1 MGAPG
6 RRRYEQAVG
15 LRRLLAALFLLFASP
30 AAAQP
35 SPVGPQPPCGKAPA
49 PSMAVV
55 GAAPAIQIWHDGELE
70 RIGWQPP
77 SCTGWLPSSRSKLL
91 VALAGRF
98 RFEGMID
105 DLVARKGAISTLR
118 GIKYWSATEAQW
130 RTLVIDAAALSGPD
144 AHSRRAD
151 FAPSELLTGS
161 EHLFWEDDSRS
172 GEIVYRMRV
181 LDRSPSSVVIATE
194 NLTPVRKLM
203 VTLFAP
209 GALQSVEYI
218 AQVSPGI

>member
-15 LRRLLAALFLLFASP
+15 LRRLLAALFLLFASH

-35 SPVGPQPPCGKAPA
+35 SPVGPQPPCGTAPA
-49 PSMAVV
+49 PSMPVV

-98 RFEGMID
+98 RFEGTID

-144 AHSRRAD
+144 AHSAVPISRLRNCSGAANT
-151 FAPSELLTGS
+151 FSGRTIAALARSSIACACSTAAPARSS
-161 EHLFWEDDSRS
+161 SRP
-172 GEIVYRMRV
+172 R
-181 LDRSPSSVVIATE
+181 T
-194 NLTPVRKLM
+194 
-203 VTLFAP
+203 
-209 GALQSVEYI
+209 
-218 AQVSPGI
+218 